1 MERLLY
7 AAAIAALLAVAAVSF
22 NLVTIGSAIAGAA
35 VAFVICASLGL
46 PGLLILLAF
55 FPVTSGLSYAAA
67 GFIAHS
73 TSSGRAKLPTAST
86 GGLKR
91 GAAQVLANGGIA
103 AMLAAYHAL
112 TSPNGFVLIEGKE
125 RLADD
130 AGGLLFSA
138 AIGPHNALF
147 PAIAAT
153 LASAAADTASHEIGA
168 ALRGRTVLFPQ
179 FRRVQPGTTGGV
191 SLQGTLVAILVI
203 AGFAFLAQYLGLAL
217 GWREVAAVAAGAACG
232 NLADTLVGSLVEGR
246 ARWWGNSLT
255 NLAGTAVAAVTA
267 LLIAL

>member
-7 AAAIAALLAVAAVSF
+7 AAAIAVLLAVAAASF
-22 NLVTIGSAIAGAA
+22 ELVTTGGAVAGAA
-35 VAFVICASLGL
+35 IALVFCASLGL

-55 FPVTSGLSYAAA
+55 FPVTSGLSYA
-67 GFIAHS
+67 IARAIARRKPPAKADVAQ
-73 TSSGRAKLPTAST
+73 SSADE
-86 GGLKR
+86 LKR

-103 AMLAAYHAL
+103 AMLAVYHAL
-112 TSPNGFVLIEGKE
+112 TSPDGFVLIEGKE

-130 AGGLLFSA
+130 AGSLLFTA

-168 ALRGRTVLFPQ
+168 ALQGRTVLLPQ
-179 FRRVQPGTTGGV
+179 FRRVQPGATGGV
-191 SLQGTLVAILVI
+191 SAGGSAVAVLVI
-203 AGFAFLAQYLGLAL
+203 AGFGLLAQFLGLAQ
-217 GWREVAAVAAGAACG
+217 GWREVMAVCAGGACG
-232 NLADTLVGSLVEGR
+232 NLADTLMGSLVEGR
-246 ARWWGNSLT
+246 ARWWGNNLT
-255 NLAGTAVAAVTA
+255 NLAGTAVAAATA